1 MSSTTDARPEVAN
14 YLTAVRETLSDLPPA
29 ERDDLLAEVES
40 SLQEAAEEGGRLH
53 ARLGSPEEFALELRS
68 AAGLHERA
76 SSTRRAAIVRA
87 VERFTGHPRLAAA
100 RRVATQLAPIWWL
113 ARAYLVVAGV
123 AAVTHSGWST
133 RFPAVP
139 RFGSAQAGI
148 AAILV
153 AAAASVA
160 LGLRA
165 RDIRLRRGAI
175 ALNVVCLVLALPV
188 VDHLGRGTLPPP
200 TIVTVTAPYA
210 VPGLLYNGR
219 PLHNIYPYTLRGKLL
234 HDVLLYDEFGNP
246 IDVGAGVTD
255 PNRRILT
262 TSTNTQVLNAFPIRY
277 YDPATIR
284 VSHPNAGPTVTVPRI
299 VP

>member
-1 MSSTTDARPEVAN
+1 MSSTTDARPEVAT

-40 SLQEAAEEGGRLH
+40 SLQEAADEGGRLH

-76 SSTRRAAIVRA
+76 RSPRRAAIMRA
-87 VERFTGHPRLAAA
+87 AGRFAGDPRLAAA
-100 RRVATQLAPIWWL
+100 RRLATQLAPIWWL
-113 ARAYLVVAGV
+113 ARAYLAVAGA

-139 RFGSAQAGI
+139 RFGSAAAGV

-165 RDIRLRRGAI
+165 RDARLRRGAI
-175 ALNVVCLVLALPV
+175 ALNVVCVVLAVPV
-188 VDHLGRGTLPPP
+188 VEHLGKGTLPPP
-200 TIVTVTAPYA
+200 TIVTVSAPYA
-210 VPGLLYNGR
+210 VPGLLYNGQA
-219 PLHNIYPYTLRGKLL
+219 LHNIYPYTLRGKLL
-234 HDVLLYDEFGNP
+234 HDVLLYDEFGHP
-246 IDVGAGVTD
+246 IDLGAGVTD
-255 PNRRILT
+255 PNRRVLT
-262 TSTNTQVLNAFPIRY
+262 TSTNTQVLNSFPIRY
-277 YDPATIR
+277 YDPGTIR
-284 VSHPNAGPTVTVPRI
+284 VTHPNAGPAVHVPHVVR
-299 VP
+299 